1 MSSARFVK
9 TMEEGFSRIREEEEE
24 EEEIG
29 WRGGGKIRRDEG
41 RREDDRGEG

>member
-9 TMEEGFSRIREEEEE
+9 TMEEGFSRIREEE